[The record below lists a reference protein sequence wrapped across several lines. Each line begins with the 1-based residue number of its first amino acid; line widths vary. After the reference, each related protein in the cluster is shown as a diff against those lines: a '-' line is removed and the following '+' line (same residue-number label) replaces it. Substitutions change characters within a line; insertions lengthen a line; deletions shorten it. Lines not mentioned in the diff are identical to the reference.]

1 VANRHYDRVLILDF
15 GSQYTQLMRTDGQ
28 RDRQT
33 GRMAK
38 ALKAP
43 STGRGLR
50 RMLLV
55 DAVAVWLGG
64 KPAASKSARY
74 ELLYALPWA
83 EVTTNNYGFAPAPGD
98 HPERF
103 QLQMYAELH
112 KRLLAAGGSAG
123 ARLLEISC
131 GRGGGLR
138 HLVALWDDD
147 LFAVGFDLSNHAI
160 RFCHAHHGRPGRLAF
175 VRGDA
180 LRLPFDDSS
189 FDVVVNVEASHAY
202 GDDAALLAEVRRVLT
217 PGGAFLYA
225 DSRRAAKLGCLEQQ
239 VREAGFTGEL
249 ADITEHVSLACE
261 LDRERRQALIRRG
274 VPWYWRIL
282 LGRRLAQYAALPG
295 SPKFEAFRTRERVY
309 FMGCLAAPPDPA
321 RRRCARWRRSA
332 RRERRCA
339 SPGGAA

>member
-1 VANRHYDRVLILDF
+1 
-15 GSQYTQLMRTDGQ
+15 
-28 RDRQT
+28 
-33 GRMAK
+33 
-38 ALKAP
+38 
-43 STGRGLR
+43 
-50 RMLLV
+50 
-55 DAVAVWLGG
+55 
-64 KPAASKSARY
+64 
-74 ELLYALPWA
+74 
-83 EVTTNNYGFAPAPGD
+83 
-98 HPERF
+98 
-103 QLQMYAELH
+103 
-112 KRLLAAGGSAG
+112 
-123 ARLLEISC
+123 
-131 GRGGGLR
+131 
-138 HLVALWDDD
+138 
-147 LFAVGFDLSNHAI
+147 
-160 RFCHAHHGRPGRLAF
+160 
-175 VRGDA
+175 
-180 LRLPFDDSS
+180 
-189 FDVVVNVEASHAY
+189 VNVEASHAY

-332 RRERRCA
+332 HRERRCA